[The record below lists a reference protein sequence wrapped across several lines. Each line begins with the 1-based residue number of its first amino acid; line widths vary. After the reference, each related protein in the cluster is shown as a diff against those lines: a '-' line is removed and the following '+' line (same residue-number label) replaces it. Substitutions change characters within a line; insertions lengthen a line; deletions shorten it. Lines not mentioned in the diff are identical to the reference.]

1 MTLSETLPVDGGA
14 GMVPQNISPSRRP
27 ALPQLHDHKLDP
39 APVLVEIVRGAMV
52 ESQHRG
58 AFAVVDAAGR
68 IVRSAG
74 AVDRPVYPRSAIKPL
89 QALPLLETGAADKYG
104 LGLEELALAC
114 ASHHGE
120 PVHVQKVSAWLGR
133 IGLGEGNLECGAHLP
148 TDVPSAQ
155 ALIRG
160 SQPPSQ
166 LHNNCSGKH
175 TGFLC
180 TAACLGEDP
189 KGYIEAEHPVMRRV
203 IRAVGE
209 MTGTDMARAPAG
221 RDGCGIPVIGITL
234 QAMAQGMARM
244 ADPNGLPDERR
255 AASTRLLDA
264 MAAHPLLVD
273 GTGGLAVAIMQIAGD
288 RVRIKPGAEGVFCV
302 ALPKLGLG
310 IALKIEDGA
319 GRAAEVAIASLL
331 DRLGCFTAAERAA
344 LQRYLEPK
352 IKNVAGVDVGLL
364 RPAAVLAQ

>member
-1 MTLSETLPVDGGA
+1 MP
-14 GMVPQNISPSRRP
+14 PSTD
-27 ALPQLHDHKLDP
+27 LHQDP

-52 ESQHRG
+52 ESRHRG
-58 AFAVVDAAGR
+58 AFAVVDAAGK

-74 AVDRPVYPRSAIKPL
+74 AVDQPVFPRSAIKPL

-104 LGLEELALAC
+104 LGAEELALAC

-120 PVHVQKVSAWLGR
+120 PVHVQKVSAWLCR
-133 IGLGEGNLECGAHLP
+133 IGMGEGDLECGAHLP

-180 TAACLGEDP
+180 TAACLGEDHR
-189 KGYIEAEHPVMRRV
+189 GYIEAEHPVMRRV
-203 IRAVGE
+203 ITAVGD

-221 RDGCGIPVIGITL
+221 RDGCGIPVIGLTL

-244 ADPNGLPDERR
+244 ADPTGLHDERR
-255 AASTRLLDA
+255 AASTRILDA

-273 GTGGLAVAIMQIAGD
+273 GTGGLAVEVMLVAGD
-288 RVRIKPGAEGVFCV
+288 QVRLKPGAEGVFCA

-310 IALKIEDGA
+310 LALKIEDGA
-319 GRAAEVAIASLL
+319 GRAAEVAVAALL
-331 DRLGCFTAAERAA
+331 DRLGCFTDDQRMA
-344 LQRYLEPK
+344 LHPFLLPK
-352 IKNVAGVDVGLL
+352 IKNVAGVEVGVM
-364 RPAAVLAQ
+364 RPAAAFDF

>member
-1 MTLSETLPVDGGA
+1 M
-14 GMVPQNISPSRRP
+14 PQT
-27 ALPQLHDHKLDP
+27 HDLIHDP
-39 APVLVEIVRGAMV
+39 APVLVEIVRGSMV
-52 ESQHRG
+52 ESRHRG
-58 AFAVVDAAGR
+58 AFAVVDAAGK

-104 LGLEELALAC
+104 LGSEELALAC

-189 KGYIEAEHPVMRRV
+189 KGYIEADHPVMRRV
-203 IRAVGE
+203 LKAVGD
-209 MTGTDMARAPAG
+209 MTGTDMDRAPAG
-221 RDGCGIPVIGITL
+221 RDGCGIPVIGLTL

-244 ADPNGLPDERR
+244 ADPSGLPDERR

-273 GTGGLAVAIMQIAGD
+273 GTGGLAVAIMQVAGEK
-288 RVRIKPGAEGVFCV
+288 VRLKPGAEGVFCV
-302 ALPKLGLG
+302 SLPKLGLG

-319 GRAAEVAIASLL
+319 GRAADVAIISLL
-331 DRLGCFTAAERAA
+331 DRLGCFTAEERMA
-344 LQRYLEPK
+344 LHPFLAPK
-352 IKNVAGVDVGLL
+352 IKNVAGVEVGAL
-364 RPAAVLAQ
+364 RPAATAFDFNA